1 MTLEPVRRNR
11 VGGAAYDAGVADL
24 DRLALVLAVTRAPAR
39 DVSQPERV
47 LRLLETRDPQAVLDE
62 LRGSAV
68 ELPLGPDALV
78 EASRQDISKWL
89 ATGMTITSILDP
101 AYPTTLAEVREAPA
115 LLYAEGSLRQH
126 DLGVCVVGTRR
137 LDDAGADVART
148 VAAALVGQGLTVV
161 SGLAAGTDTV
171 AHEEAL
177 ARGGRTVAIMGT
189 GIDSTFPAGNK
200 DLRRRVVAAGGL
212 VATQFPPGT
221 HGSRITFPMRNAVMS
236 GYGLTTVVVAAGEH
250 SGTRIQARKALDHGR
265 GLILTERVVRET
277 TWGAHYAHRLGVTV
291 ARRSQDVLD
300 AVSRII
306 EDRQALALRW

>member
-1 MTLEPVRRNR
+1 MMLEPVRRNR
-11 VGGAAYDAGVADL
+11 VGGAVYDADVADP

-62 LRGSAV
+62 LRGGAV

-78 EASRQDISKWL
+78 EAARQDISKWL

-236 GYGLTTVVVAAGEH
+236 GYGLATVVVAAGEH

-265 GLILTERVVRET
+265 GLILTERVTRET
-277 TWGAHYAHRLGVTV
+277 TWGAHYAHRPGVTV

-300 AVSRII
+300 AVSRLI
-306 EDRQALALRW
+306 EDRRTLALR

>member
-1 MTLEPVRRNR
+1 M
-11 VGGAAYDAGVADL
+11 
-24 DRLALVLAVTRAPAR
+24 
-39 DVSQPERV
+39 
-47 LRLLETRDPQAVLDE
+47 
-62 LRGSAV
+62 
-68 ELPLGPDALV
+68 
-78 EASRQDISKWL
+78 
-89 ATGMTITSILDP
+89 
-101 AYPTTLAEVREAPA
+101 
-115 LLYAEGSLRQH
+115 
-126 DLGVCVVGTRR
+126 CVVGTRR

-177 ARGGRTVAIMGT
+177 AQGGRTVAIMGT
-189 GIDSTFPAGNK
+189 GIDSTSPAGNK

-212 VATQFPPGT
+212 IATQFPPGT

-236 GYGLTTVVVAAGEH
+236 GYGLATVVVAAGEH

-291 ARRSQDVLD
+291 ARRSQDVLN
-300 AVSRII
+300 AVDTII
-306 EDRQALALRW
+306 HERQLLGVQ